1 MVYAIP
7 QVEVRVMEVS
17 TSDHLPI
24 YLQLHKHVY
33 MPKKRRFRFENV
45 WLKENE
51 CQQVVK
57 EGWDDVEHTEIIE
70 KIKSLLEKQ
79 EIYWKQ
85 RAKQFWLKEGDQN
98 TRFFHRFA
106 LSWRKTNLIQRIKD
120 SAGVW
125 RETPEEIQ
133 VVIEEY
139 FSAIFKASSVN
150 GQLTEREEVQQVS
163 ESDNMNL
170 ISDVTEEEVKCV
182 VFSMHPE
189 KTPGPDGFNPAF
201 YQSFWSVVKNDVV

>member
-7 QVEVRVMEVS
+7 TGESES
-17 TSDHLPI
+17 
-24 YLQLHKHVY
+24 YG
-33 MPKKRRFRFENV
+33 
-45 WLKENE
+45 ENE
-51 CQQVVK
+51 CQHVVK
-57 EGWDDVEHTEIIE
+57 EGWDDAEHTEITE
-70 KIKSLLEKQ
+70 KIKSVGLKLQEWGGGVNNEYKQKIGVCRERLRKLRARRDTHGISTYNAVRWEFLQLLEKQ

-106 LSWRKTNLIQRIKD
+106 SSRRKTNLIQRIKD

-139 FSAIFKASSVN
+139 F
-150 GQLTEREEVQQVS
+150 
-163 ESDNMNL
+163 
-170 ISDVTEEEVKCV
+170 
-182 VFSMHPE
+182 
-189 KTPGPDGFNPAF
+189 
-201 YQSFWSVVKNDVV
+201 